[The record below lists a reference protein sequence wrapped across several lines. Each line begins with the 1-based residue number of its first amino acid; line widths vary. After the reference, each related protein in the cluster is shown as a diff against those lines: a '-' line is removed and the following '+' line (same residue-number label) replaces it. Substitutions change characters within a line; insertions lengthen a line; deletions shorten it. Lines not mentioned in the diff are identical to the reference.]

1 MPIRTA
7 IALLLC
13 LAAAAA
19 DPKPPSPEEQ
29 QRVIEAARRAALAYD
44 RTLPDFLCAEAVSRY
59 SDPTGEGKYWSAV
72 DSLMV
77 LLSYY
82 GRQEHYRL
90 VPDNGPY
97 DSLPGATT
105 QGEFG
110 AMLRRVFDPA
120 FAAEFDWH
128 GYEDFRDTH
137 VQVYSY
143 KVSRKRSTFS
153 LIYTKGRKTGQ
164 IKAGYHGLVYISPP
178 AGTALRITTE
188 VDDLDDFQVSFAST
202 TLDYGY
208 STIAGSSYLLPL
220 RAVTLMHAGD
230 VMTKNVVDFKSYQK
244 FDAGVE
250 VHYMDTEES
259 VNRLR

>member
-1 MPIRTA
+1 
-7 IALLLC
+7 L
-13 LAAAAA
+13 
-19 DPKPPSPEEQ
+19 
-29 QRVIEAARRAALAYD
+29 AALAAL
-44 RTLPDFLCAEAVSRY
+44 RCL
-59 SDPTGEGKYWSAV
+59 KYCS
-72 DSLMV
+72 
-77 LLSYY
+77 
-82 GRQEHYRL
+82 
-90 VPDNGPY
+90 NGPY

-178 AGTALRITTE
+178 TGTALRITFE
-188 VDDLDDFQVSFAST
+188 VDDLDDFQISFAST

-220 RAVTLMHAGD
+220 QAVTLMHAGE

-259 VNRLR
+259 VDRLR